1 MRDHMEPDDFNFDD
15 IVLTTTTTMDNT
27 YTIDINDYTTSTIDI
42 SSITS
47 DDWVFETTR
56 DDKRTSLRNSG
67 EIPVD
72 IWAKIYNN
80 NIIGVKDD

>member
-1 MRDHMEPDDFNFDD
+1 MEPDDFNFDD

>member
-1 MRDHMEPDDFNFDD
+1 MEHDDFKFDD

-80 NIIGVKDD
+80 NIIGTDTND